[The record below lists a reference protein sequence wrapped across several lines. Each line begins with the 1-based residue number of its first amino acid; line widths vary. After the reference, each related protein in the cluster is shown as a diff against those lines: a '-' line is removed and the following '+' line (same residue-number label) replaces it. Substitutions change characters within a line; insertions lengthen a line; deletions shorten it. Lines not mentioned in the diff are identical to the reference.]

1 VWAGTWGGGAAHWDG
16 KAWTNFTTKDGLAG
30 NIVYSVAQDADGALW
45 FGTNNGVSRYD
56 GKAFTNLGMKEGL
69 LERNV
74 YAVAVA
80 PDGDVWVG
88 TRKGV
93 ARIAR

>member
-1 VWAGTWGGGAAHWDG
+1 M
-16 KAWTNFTTKDGLAG
+16 
-30 NIVYSVAQDADGALW
+30 
-45 FGTNNGVSRYD
+45 SRYD
-56 GKAFTNLGMKEGL
+56 GKAFASLGMKEGL

-80 PDGDVWVG
+80 PDGDIWVG
-88 TRKGV
+88 ARKGV